1 MNEKYFDESGDKKY
15 FTIIPNYIANH
26 STANDQALYFQMKRL
41 AGEGGICEAGYRY
54 FIDKLSIG
62 YKAFIKSK
70 KYLLSRKWITYMGK
84 KKIMTSGGEQL
95 VDCYKVNDI
104 WELNNE
110 HYIGGVKRKH
120 LTTKVVSKENKVVLK
135 GDQGGAERKQKKNS
149 KNNKNIEESFD
160 KFYSIYPKKKSKK
173 FALKSFTKLNPDNSL
188 LKVIIKDIESKKKS
202 EDWIK
207 NGGDFIPY
215 PATYLNA
222 ERWNDEDNKK
232 DDFLY
237 KK

>member
-149 KNNKNIEESFD
+149 KNNKNINENNWVKEILVWLEARR
-160 KFYSIYPKKKSKK
+160 KRK
-173 FALKSFTKLNPDNSL
+173 FADYGKQISALGRLQKAGYEPEQIKKYMNVMDKDSFWRDKSPDFVNLAANIHKL
-188 LKVIIKDIESKKKS
+188 
-202 EDWIK
+202 
-207 NGGDFIPY
+207 
-215 PATYLNA
+215 
-222 ERWNDEDNKK
+222 R
-232 DDFLY
+232 
-237 KK
+237 